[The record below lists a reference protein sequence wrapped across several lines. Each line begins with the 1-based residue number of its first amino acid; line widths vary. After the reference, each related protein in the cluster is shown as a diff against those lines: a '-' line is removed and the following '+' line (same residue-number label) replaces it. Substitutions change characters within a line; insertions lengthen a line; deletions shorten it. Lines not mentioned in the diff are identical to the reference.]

1 MRLRFFSRLALLA
14 LSGVAWAACVHAPP
28 GTNIDVALARRAER
42 EHPTATPPPIAPA
55 TVPNSSP
62 ALPTAT
68 QRPPEPD
75 KTERVADAFSRGEF
89 CAKAGKDEEAIA
101 AFKEAVRI
109 DPTFVDAWTYL
120 AALYEKAGNEK
131 ESMNAFKH
139 AKLATTTKGSG

>member
-1 MRLRFFSRLALLA
+1 MRPRSFSRLPLLA
-14 LSGVAWAACVHAPP
+14 LSSVAWAACVHTPP
-28 GTNIDVALARRAER
+28 GTNVDVELARRAELA
-42 EHPTATPPPIAPA
+42 HPTAAPPPVAPA
-55 TVPNSSP
+55 PSGGSAVSASSTP
-62 ALPTAT
+62 RSAA
-68 QRPPEPD
+68 PD
-75 KTERVADAFSRGEF
+75 KTELVADAYSRGEF

-131 ESMNAFKH
+131 EALNAFKH

>member
-1 MRLRFFSRLALLA
+1 MRLRFYSRLALLS
-14 LSGVAWAACVHAPP
+14 LTGVAWAACVHAPP
-28 GTNIDVALARRAER
+28 GTNIDVALARRAELL
-42 EHPTATPPPIAPA
+42 HPTATPPPVAP
-55 TVPNSSP
+55 VPGPSP
-62 ALPTAT
+62 ALPTAS
-68 QRPPEPD
+68 QRPAEPD
-75 KTERVADAFSRGEF
+75 KTELVADAFSRGEF

>member
-1 MRLRFFSRLALLA
+1 M
-14 LSGVAWAACVHAPP
+14 
-28 GTNIDVALARRAER
+28 ALARRAELL
-42 EHPTATPPPIAPA
+42 HPTATPAPVAPA
-55 TVPNSSP
+55 PVPSS
-62 ALPTAT
+62 ALPTAS
-68 QRPPEPD
+68 QRPAEPD
-75 KTERVADAFSRGEF
+75 KTEPVADAFSRGEF